1 MTSMQ
6 YNIIGAL
13 AIAAAASILLFDT
26 VGRTRK
32 PAASLVAWLVFCQ
45 MGCLAVAAFIRA
57 DAAVQ
62 WLLIGGLA
70 VHAINIVLA
79 VVAPFLISQCYNLD
93 TLRDTI
99 RQVVAPFL
107 ISQCYNLFAGGQQ
120 RRGECQRF
128 VYAVSELLRRRARLR
143 SHQALYR

>member
-79 VVAPFLISQCYNLD
+79 KGNINRVRPHLALWFKRKKSPRQSPN
-93 TLRDTI
+93 I
-99 RQVVAPFL
+99 RTKQA
-107 ISQCYNLFAGGQQ
+107 CH
-120 RRGECQRF
+120 RH
-128 VYAVSELLRRRARLR
+128 
-143 SHQALYR
+143 HQGNRHA

>member
-79 VVAPFLISQCYNLD
+79 KGNINRVRPHLK
-93 TLRDTI
+93 
-99 RQVVAPFL
+99 
-107 ISQCYNLFAGGQQ
+107 LF
-120 RRGECQRF
+120 
-128 VYAVSELLRRRARLR
+128 SRRAAAKGCPKKKR
-143 SHQALYR
+143 HQQQTSPPLPLSRKPSCLNLAQKAPK

>member
-62 WLLIGGLA
+62 WLLISGLA

-79 VVAPFLISQCYNLD
+79 KGNINRVLAKGNINRVRPHLK
-93 TLRDTI
+93 
-99 RQVVAPFL
+99 
-107 ISQCYNLFAGGQQ
+107 LF
-120 RRGECQRF
+120 
-128 VYAVSELLRRRARLR
+128 SRRAAAKGCPKK
-143 SHQALYR
+143 SGINSKQARHRHYQGNRHA

>member
-32 PAASLVAWLVFCQ
+32 PVASLVAWLVFCQ

-79 VVAPFLISQCYNLD
+79 KGNINRVRPHLK
-93 TLRDTI
+93 
-99 RQVVAPFL
+99 
-107 ISQCYNLFAGGQQ
+107 LF
-120 RRGECQRF
+120 
-128 VYAVSELLRRRARLR
+128 SRRAAAKGCPKKKR
-143 SHQALYR
+143 HQQQTSPPPPLSRKPSCLNLAQKAPK

>member
-70 VHAINIVLA
+70 GTVFPGGIEIVLRRLE
-79 VVAPFLISQCYNLD
+79 VD
-93 TLRDTI
+93 
-99 RQVVAPFL
+99 RQLLGRHAGADGDREMTG
-107 ISQCYNLFAGGQQ
+107 AGG
-120 RRGECQRF
+120 
-128 VYAVSELLRRRARLR
+128 
-143 SHQALYR
+143 

>member
-1 MTSMQ
+1 MTTMQ

-32 PAASLVAWLVFCQ
+32 TVASLVAWLVFCQ

-79 VVAPFLISQCYNLD
+79 KGNINRVRPHLKLFS
-93 TLRDTI
+93 LRAAAKGRPKKSGI
-99 RQVVAPFL
+99 NSKQ
-107 ISQCYNLFAGGQQ
+107 
-120 RRGECQRF
+120 
-128 VYAVSELLRRRARLR
+128 ARHR
-143 SHQALYR
+143 HYQGNRHA

>member
-32 PAASLVAWLVFCQ
+32 PVASLVAWLVFCQ

-79 VVAPFLISQCYNLD
+79 KGNINCVRPHLK
-93 TLRDTI
+93 
-99 RQVVAPFL
+99 
-107 ISQCYNLFAGGQQ
+107 LF
-120 RRGECQRF
+120 
-128 VYAVSELLRRRARLR
+128 SRRAAAKGCPKKKR
-143 SHQALYR
+143 HQQQTSPPPPLSRKPSCLNLAQKAPK

>member
-6 YNIIGAL
+6 YSIIGAL
-13 AIAAAASILLFDT
+13 AIAAAASILLIDT

-79 VVAPFLISQCYNLD
+79 KGNINRVRPHLK
-93 TLRDTI
+93 
-99 RQVVAPFL
+99 
-107 ISQCYNLFAGGQQ
+107 LF
-120 RRGECQRF
+120 
-128 VYAVSELLRRRARLR
+128 SRRAAAKGCPKK
-143 SHQALYR
+143 SGINSKQARHRHYQGNRHA